1 MLIDHQC
8 NAIMHRKALGRKK
21 AGEKPFAPCAS
32 TFHMLLPHIGDE
44 KRVWQT
50 LSCIK
55 QSFLLLNHAGLLM
68 HISTQFSVS
77 DIRDV
82 KQIISCESVQL
93 SSLSQQVVH

>member
-8 NAIMHRKALGRKK
+8 NATMHRKALGRKK

-55 QSFLLLNHAGLLM
+55 QLFLLLSESCWSLYAHFYPAQCIGHQRCEANYLL
-68 HISTQFSVS
+68 
-77 DIRDV
+77 
-82 KQIISCESVQL
+82 
-93 SSLSQQVVH
+93 